1 MSEQHGE
8 FSKNIALLDAAQ
20 EQVKT
25 VWSDETARSFDGL
38 NDNVKLCTSKIWSLF
53 CDSKAGVEA
62 VKKNYNADTVDKD
75 LVRIA
80 MQIEQV

>member
-8 FSKNIALLDAAQ
+8 FSKNIASLDSAQ

-38 NDNVKLCTSKIWSLF
+38 KDNVKLCTSKIWSLF
-53 CDSKAGVEA
+53 CYSKAGVEA

>member
-8 FSKNIALLDAAQ
+8 FSKSISLLDAAQ
-20 EQVKT
+20 EQVRT
-25 VWSDETARSFDGL
+25 VWRDETARSYDSL
-38 NDNVKLCTSKIWSLF
+38 NDNVKMCTQKIWALF

-62 VKKNYNADTVDKD
+62 VKKNYDSDAIDKE
-75 LVRIA
+75 LARLG